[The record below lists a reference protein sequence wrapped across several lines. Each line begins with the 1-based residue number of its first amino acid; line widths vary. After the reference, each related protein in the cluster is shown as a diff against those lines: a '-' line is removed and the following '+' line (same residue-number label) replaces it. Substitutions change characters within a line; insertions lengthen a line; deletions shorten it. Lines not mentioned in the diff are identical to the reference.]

1 MKRFYLLILFIFI
14 FLYCGCSTNKLEN
27 NLNKSLESTISTSN
41 ISKKQSEMT
50 TTCDAFKIYGIYSK
64 KPDDFDRIIAENEID
79 KNYKTDIDKATTTQE
94 MVEVEKK
101 YIEQWKNEMQNII
114 AKIETI
120 LIKNDY
126 NDFKE
131 AQDEWEKQ
139 MLNNVKVDNN
149 IITNDQYNIFIG
161 SAYRWTYLS
170 YIRQQYRERVYH
182 IKYLIYLL
190 QNAENN

>member
-1 MKRFYLLILFIFI
+1 
-14 FLYCGCSTNKLEN
+14 
-27 NLNKSLESTISTSN
+27 
-41 ISKKQSEMT
+41 MT
-50 TTCDAFKIYGIYSK
+50 TTATTGNAFKIYGIYSN
-64 KPDDFDRIIAENEID
+64 KPDDFDKIIAENEID

-101 YIEQWKNEMQNII
+101 YIEQWKNEMQNMI

-139 MLNNVKVDNN
+139 MLNSAKVDNN

-170 YIRQQYRERVYH
+170 YIRQQYRERVCH